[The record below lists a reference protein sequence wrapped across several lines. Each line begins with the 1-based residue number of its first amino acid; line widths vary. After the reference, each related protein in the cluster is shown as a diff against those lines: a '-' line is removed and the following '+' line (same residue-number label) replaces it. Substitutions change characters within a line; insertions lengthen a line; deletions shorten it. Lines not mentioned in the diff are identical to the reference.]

1 MCSSSHMWAR
11 IGGGKKLTVN
21 RVGTQAHSPIHEGDE
36 QELEKVAVV
45 VLVVMQGTRPV
56 KVAVFVELRAQVNV
70 LLAAD

>member
-45 VLVVMQGTRPV
+45 VWWLCKARG
-56 KVAVFVELRAQVNV
+56 L
-70 LLAAD
+70 

>member
-1 MCSSSHMWAR
+1 MCSSSHRWAR

-45 VLVVMQGTRPV
+45 VWWLCKARGLWRLQSLSSS
-56 KVAVFVELRAQVNV
+56 ELRTMSC
-70 LLAAD
+70 

>member
-1 MCSSSHMWAR
+1 MCSSSHRWAR

-45 VLVVMQGTRPV
+45 VVVMQGTRPV